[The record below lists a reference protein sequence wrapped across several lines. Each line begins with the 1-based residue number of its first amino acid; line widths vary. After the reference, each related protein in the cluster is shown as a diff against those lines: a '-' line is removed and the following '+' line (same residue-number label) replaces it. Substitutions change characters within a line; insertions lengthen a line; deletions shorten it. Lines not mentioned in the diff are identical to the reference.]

1 MAASRPKVTK
11 AVIVAAGFGTRFLP
25 ASKAIPKVLF
35 PVIDKPIIQLV
46 VEELVA
52 GGLTDITLVVSPYF
66 PEIKKFFEP
75 SPILNELLKKSG
87 KEAMIEKLE
96 RIESLADFHF
106 VEQKP
111 GGRIGT
117 GAAIMPAKKR
127 IGNEPF
133 FLSWA
138 DEFYCGSPRAK
149 QSIAAYEKFGGMVIG
164 CLRTTDPRDGGR
176 WGFVVGD
183 WVDSN
188 VVKVREMVEKPGE
201 GKAPSELATLSG
213 HILLPE
219 VFEYLER
226 ADKDLS
232 PEKELFVNVHGMAKM
247 LADGFPVYGVEFKD
261 CQYYDTGDKI
271 GYLKA
276 LVELGLKSEELGGK
290 LREYLHS
297 LKFT

>member
-1 MAASRPKVTK
+1 MAKKVTK
-11 AVIVAAGFGTRFLP
+11 GVIVAAGFGTRFLP
-25 ASKAIPKVLF
+25 ASKSIPKVMF
-35 PVIDKPIIQLV
+35 PVIDKPIIQYV

-75 SPILNELLKKSG
+75 SPVLNELLKKSG

-96 RIESLADFHF
+96 KIESLADFHF

-117 GAAIMPAKKR
+117 GTAIMPAR
-127 IGNEPF
+127 EQVGDEPF

-138 DEFYCGSPRAK
+138 DEFYWGLPRAK
-149 QSIAAYEKFGGMVIG
+149 QSAATYEKFGGMVIG
-164 CLRTTDPRDGGR
+164 CLRTIDPRDGGR
-176 WGFVVGD
+176 LGFVVGD
-183 WVDSN
+183 WVDEN

-201 GKAPSELATLSG
+201 GKAPSELASMSG

-219 VFEYLER
+219 IFEYLER

-232 PEKELFVNVHGMAKM
+232 PEKELYVNVHGMAEM
-247 LADGFPVYGVEFKD
+247 LADGFPVYGVEYQNCRYF
-261 CQYYDTGDKI
+261 DTGDQL

-276 LVELGLKSEELGGK
+276 VMELGLESDEFGPQF
-290 LREYLHS
+290 RDYLS
-297 LKFT
+297 GLLAKA